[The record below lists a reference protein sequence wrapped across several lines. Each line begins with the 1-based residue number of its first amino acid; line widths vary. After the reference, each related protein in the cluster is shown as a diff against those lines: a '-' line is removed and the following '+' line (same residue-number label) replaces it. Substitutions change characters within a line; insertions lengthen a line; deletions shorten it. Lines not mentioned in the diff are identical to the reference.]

1 MHYNALTM
9 ATTGTTFLIST
20 QNTDGGW
27 GYAPGQ
33 ASTVEATAAVTL
45 SLSGSAAATYQRV
58 IAWLHNTQHQDGG
71 WGLGATDELSGWHT
85 AWAVL
90 TLARQDPN
98 QAVVAR
104 GTEWLLSVE
113 TLRTDEDAIQML
125 EPVLAIDLHLRG
137 WPWLPGEASWIEPTA
152 LAILALTAARTPATE
167 RIDEA
172 ARYLLDRRC
181 QGGGWNVGNPVMFS
195 QPLPARA
202 HPTAWA
208 LLALTQVA
216 AQSVTTEDGVTLRSE
231 MLRDGGAPALAW
243 GLLALRALGQG
254 DDKAVQQLRD
264 LQLSDGSWSHSP
276 YQTALSM
283 LALDPNFHL

>member
-9 ATTGTTFLIST
+9 TTTGTTFLIST
-20 QNTDGGW
+20 QNTDRGW

-45 SLSGSAAATYQRV
+45 SLRGSAAGRYQQAM
-58 IAWLHNTQHQDGG
+58 AWLNNTQHQDGG
-71 WGLGATDELSGWHT
+71 WGLGATDEQSGWHT

-90 TLARQDPN
+90 TLAIQAPG

-104 GTEWLLSVE
+104 GAEWLLSVE
-113 TLRTDEDAIQML
+113 TLRTTEDAIQML
-125 EPVLAIDLHLRG
+125 EPTVAIDLHLRG

-152 LAILALTAARTPATE
+152 LAILALTAARAPATE
-167 RIDEA
+167 RINEA
-172 ARYLLDRRC
+172 TRYVLDRRC

-208 LLALTQVA
+208 LLALAQVSP
-216 AQSVTTEDGVTLRSE
+216 QSVTTEDSVTLRGE
-231 MLRDGGAPALAW
+231 MLSDGGAPALAW

-254 DDKAVQQLRD
+254 EDKAVQRLHE
-264 LQLSDGSWSHSP
+264 LQLPDGSWSHSP

-283 LALDPNFHL
+283 LALDPNFRL